1 MQQAHTAIGTAWLK
15 GGASAPCLQV
25 KGKQFPVEVFSA
37 FPAKPGMAGADGS
50 QPEVRDEQ
58 GRRLG
63 RGEREAIIAA
73 DNPNGEDSSPTAA
86 ASRRVGMLVTKRPM
100 IGREKA
106 LSQVTCGLKICTG
119 CLRRYN

>member
-1 MQQAHTAIGTAWLK
+1 M
-15 GGASAPCLQV
+15 
-25 KGKQFPVEVFSA
+25 KGKQFPVEVYSA
-37 FPAKPGMAGADGS
+37 FPPKPGMNGADGP

-73 DNPNGEDSSPTAA
+73 DNSTGDDSSPTAA

-106 LSQVTCGLKICTG
+106 LNQVLSDGPHVESFCMHMKAAAFIIIRHQVTHDWP
-119 CLRRYN
+119 